1 MTTYFYQYILFIGI
15 FMGNTIISKNG
26 RFEWDEEKNKI
37 NKKKHGIDFEEI
49 LEVFDDPYFL
59 VRYDEEHSSEEDRY
73 RGIGC
78 INGLLVV
85 ITTFTER
92 TRTRIISVQRADNSV
107 KEFYNDYVKKINR

>member
-1 MTTYFYQYILFIGI
+1 
-15 FMGNTIISKNG
+15 MGQTIISKDG
-26 RFEWDEEKNKI
+26 RFEWDKEKNELNI
-37 NKKKHGIDFEEI
+37 QKHGIDFEEI

-59 VRYDEEHSSEEDRY
+59 IKYDTEHSVNEDRY

-78 INGLLVV
+78 INGLLIV

-92 TRTRIISVQRADNSV
+92 TRTRIISAQRADTYI